1 MNGWDKA
8 VTFPLNSPRKA
19 HLCPLNGF
27 LKWSAMSNLTAMIFW
42 KHAGIHKKTITTS
55 YMT

>member
-27 LKWSAMSNLTAMIFW
+27 FKMECDEQSDRYDVLEHLLAYTR
-42 KHAGIHKKTITTS
+42 HYQYS